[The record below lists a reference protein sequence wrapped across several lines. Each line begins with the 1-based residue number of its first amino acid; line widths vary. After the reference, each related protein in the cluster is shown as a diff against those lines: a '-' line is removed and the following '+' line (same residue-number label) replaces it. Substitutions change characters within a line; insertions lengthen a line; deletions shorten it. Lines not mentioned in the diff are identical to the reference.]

1 MLKKKIY
8 IYKVACFHGKI
19 VILPHHAR
27 NCASMNVSVYIRSD
41 LQQEDKKRKKG
52 TRVILFKK
60 IKLAS
65 ILV

>member
-1 MLKKKIY
+1 
-8 IYKVACFHGKI
+8 
-19 VILPHHAR
+19 
-27 NCASMNVSVYIRSD
+27 MNVSVYIRSD
-41 LQQEDKKRKKG
+41 LQQEDKKREEG

>member
-1 MLKKKIY
+1 
-8 IYKVACFHGKI
+8 
-19 VILPHHAR
+19 
-27 NCASMNVSVYIRSD
+27 MNVSVYIRSD

-60 IKLAS
+60 IKLVS